1 MRAAVDNFLALSDD
15 GFEGGKIL
23 ILGDM
28 RELGDFSREEHRAI
42 IDRIAETAATRSAAL
57 TCYVVGPEFSAAL
70 AASNASRDRKPLIIR
85 AFANVTEWMAA
96 VANGEIV
103 IRNAQVL
110 VKGSRGMTL
119 EKLYPLL

>member
-1 MRAAVDNFLALSDD
+1 
-15 GFEGGKIL
+15 
-23 ILGDM
+23 M

-42 IDRIAETAATRSAAL
+42 IDQIAETAATRSAAL

-96 VANGEIV
+96 VASGEIV

-110 VKGSRGMTL
+110 IKGSRGMTL